1 MVDVVSST
9 TEEETLLVSPT
20 DVDADLVVGVSLLD
34 TWDVCAA
41 IGADSVPETDKLSE
55 AAAELAL
62 VKVVSLADEID
73 S

>member
-1 MVDVVSST
+1 MRNMLMMYEDERHLNFKLT
-9 TEEETLLVSPT
+9 H
-20 DVDADLVVGVSLLD
+20 VDADLVVGVSLLD